1 MILGGIGFI
10 IALVYVTLSN
20 MPSAGLGLQ
29 QVLVDSGGLERR
41 KCYGRTAASIP
52 GLRDQSARIPIAPW
66 HEFDFI
72 TKVGRIDHAGALAML
87 QRHMGDIEAVF
98 FGTDVLAKALDQP
111 AE

>member
-1 MILGGIGFI
+1 MAGVTTKATKLRSGSPKFRLGRMTR
-10 IALVYVTLSN
+10 VT
-20 MPSAGLGLQ
+20 
-29 QVLVDSGGLERR
+29 
-41 KCYGRTAASIP
+41 
-52 GLRDQSARIPIAPW
+52 APR
-66 HEFDFI
+66 HDFDFI